1 MCTTDFLHRR
11 MACLSI
17 QNRIAERQTAT
28 HLSFISKYF
37 VQMAGDPAKRKTFV
51 DSSVNLVRKHKF
63 DGLDMD
69 WEYPAA
75 RGGVPED
82 KVGAVLQSE
91 LYERKT
97 RSGNKIVVILLMKAS
112 QLHGRRREF
121 DSRREPY

>member
-1 MCTTDFLHRR
+1 
-11 MACLSI
+11 
-17 QNRIAERQTAT
+17 
-28 HLSFISKYF
+28 
-37 VQMAGDPAKRKTFV
+37 MAGDPAKRKTFV

-82 KVGAVLQSE
+82 KVGAVLQSG

-97 RSGNKIVVILLMKAS
+97 RWKLNSRDFTHESFSAAWTKA
-112 QLHGRRREF
+112 
-121 DSRREPY
+121 